1 MKSFELKESALKV
14 RLVRILL
21 CVAIGLGL
29 VAGGIWVLTQTLGE
43 REVLYQ
49 RKSLYD
55 WSKQIKSQNLAA
67 SNQASLVLNQE
78 IIPGLTKTM
87 FEYTNDSSLRIA
99 LVENLNG
106 LPGVNIFFRVADS
119 RRASAAA
126 GFGEF
131 GPPAEAAVPALLQAL
146 QGRDLIVRGPA
157 AVSLGKIR
165 AKPDIVIPLLIG
177 YLEDDDLRESAAEA
191 LGEFGSL
198 SKAAIPKLVVLFKV
212 PDKDLH
218 CAVEQAL
225 NNIDP
230 DAAAQAG
237 ARIGARLQPLPKRTD
252 R

>member
-1 MKSFELKESALKV
+1 MRGITTGFVPEIRFRQQDQNSSLTPVPCFYLYCADPGFLQMKSFELKESTVRV

-29 VAGGIWVLTQTLGE
+29 LAGGIWVLTQTLGE

-49 RKSLYD
+49 RKSLYE

-87 FEYTNDSSLRIA
+87 FEDTNDSSLRIA

-131 GPPAEAAVPALLQAL
+131 G
-146 QGRDLIVRGPA
+146 
-157 AVSLGKIR
+157 
-165 AKPDIVIPLLIG
+165 
-177 YLEDDDLRESAAEA
+177 
-191 LGEFGSL
+191 
-198 SKAAIPKLVVLFKV
+198 
-212 PDKDLH
+212 
-218 CAVEQAL
+218 
-225 NNIDP
+225 
-230 DAAAQAG
+230 
-237 ARIGARLQPLPKRTD
+237 
-252 R
+252 